1 MPPYIR
7 HITPVD
13 PSDAEGV
20 IAEVARQGHADLGA
34 VGATFSMLT
43 PAPELLTA
51 MWALLRESLLVG
63 GPEERA
69 AKEVVALSVAV
80 KNSCRFCID
89 AHGVMLHAL
98 GEHELAETLS
108 DGGTPREY
116 AELAEWVERPGPDGP
131 FGAEAAPRFIG
142 TLLVFEFITR
152 MVKVMATNV
161 SPHPSMSTKL
171 GRSVASRMIR
181 SAVRQRLEPGLS
193 LPLLEDRPA
202 WLEEVWPGLDLSVPA
217 WAGDSPSGRAYAQLR
232 AVASCG
238 RDLLSDSAARAVE
251 ATVARDRGRLSWPVE
266 VEGLDGLPPRAAL
279 GARVAAK
286 AALDPGSL
294 TDREVEDWRS
304 GEVTDHCM
312 VMLASFGAMLA
323 VDQVQAECEKLG
335 AVDA

>member
-1 MPPYIR
+1 MPPSIR
-7 HITPVD
+7 HITPID
-13 PSDAEGV
+13 PGEAEGV
-20 IAEVARQGHADLGA
+20 IAEVARQGQADLGA

-69 AKEVVALSVAV
+69 AKEVVALAVAV

-108 DGGTPREY
+108 EGGTPREH
-116 AELAEWVERPGPDGP
+116 AELAEWIEHPRPDGP
-131 FGAEAAPRFIG
+131 FEAEAAPRFIG

-152 MVKVMATNV
+152 MLKVMATNA

-171 GRSVASRMIR
+171 GRSVASRMVR
-181 SAVRQRLEPGLS
+181 NAVRRRLEPGLS

-238 RDLLSDSAARAVE
+238 RDLLSERAALAVE
-251 ATVARDRGRLSWPVE
+251 TTVDRERGLLSWPVE
-266 VEGLDGLPPRAAL
+266 IEGLDGLPARAAL

-304 GEVTDHCM
+304 GEVSDHCV

-323 VDQVQAECEKLG
+323 VDRVQAECNEMG